1 MTLTKLLASDG
12 FVCINKAV
20 MKKFG
25 IIVALV
31 LGEICAEY
39 NYWEAQNGLDEEGYF
54 FSTLDNIEEETTVK
68 KDLQNKVFKILK
80 SYGVIDTVRKNMP
93 ARRYVKINEDN
104 LFDFLQFCTQNVDEN
119 PMNDNLNSTEI
130 ITENCNKTST
140 ENCTLEEKENTQFTV
155 QTESSLRCNRNQDYD
170 TNGIY
175 IYNKNNNNNKNNT
188 NSKIKN
194 DKSFFITTEIL
205 EPTKTLQSFKQDK
218 NSNKMELTNS
228 NQKILGNFKEE
239 SKITNLLEKVT
250 NNNAPLNDLI
260 NTNKTKKEKT
270 TETDKKVKP
279 YKLKD
284 KSKEKKHKK
293 PLGNVD
299 RQFELIDIYFNNGET
314 CNRPDIASLVKQ
326 FLTQRIKKIG
336 FKNYSDTRWE
346 NQLKLL
352 IENAEGDYEYM
363 KEIINTSILRD
374 YNDITFPNQKKSLH
388 QFKPQTNRAMNS
400 FDTAKDNIKN
410 KGVALFN
417 EKEKED
423 FMKNLAVDENGN
435 PIEF

>member
-104 LFDFLQFCTQNVDEN
+104 LFDFLQFCMQNSNNDLVD
-119 PMNDNLNSTEI
+119 DNLNSTEI
-130 ITENCNKTST
+130 TTENYNKTST
-140 ENCTLEEKENTQFTV
+140 ENCTFEEDKDLQITSES
-155 QTESSLRCNRNQDYD
+155 QTRLRQNRKQDYD
-170 TNGIY
+170 DDANY
-175 IYNKNNNNNKNNT
+175 INRNKYNRNKSNRNN
-188 NSKIKN
+188 IKN
-194 DKSFFITTEIL
+194 DKSFFMSGQDHIKNDSEDNFNPIQTEA
-205 EPTKTLQSFKQDK
+205 KSF
-218 NSNKMELTNS
+218 SESEEMTNK
-228 NQKILGNFKEE
+228 
-239 SKITNLLEKVT
+239 TNLLNTDT
-250 NNNAPLNDLI
+250 NNNATLNNL
-260 NTNKTKKEKT
+260 TNSSKLENKKI
-270 TETDKKVKP
+270 DKKVKP

-314 CNRPDIASLVKQ
+314 CNRPDVASLVKQ

-388 QFKPQTNRAMNS
+388 QFKPQSNKAMNS

-423 FMKNLAVDENGN
+423 FIKNLAVDENGN